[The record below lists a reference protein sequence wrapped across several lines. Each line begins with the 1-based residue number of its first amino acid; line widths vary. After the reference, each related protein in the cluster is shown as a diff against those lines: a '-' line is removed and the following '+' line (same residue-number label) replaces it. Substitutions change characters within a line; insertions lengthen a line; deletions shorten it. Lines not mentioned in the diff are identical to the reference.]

1 MLDVLSA
8 TPVNFLLVFPHS
20 FLLATKLTRIIHSRD
35 GHISVLVEKS
45 WQFSQ
50 THAVR
55 RAEGLLITDLLGFLE
70 TSKEIAAVL
79 LCRSF
84 EFDAGSQ

>member
-20 FLLATKLTRIIHSRD
+20 FPLSTKLTRIIRSRD
-35 GHISVLVEKS
+35 GPISVLFEES

-50 THAVR
+50 ARAVR
-55 RAEGLLITDLLGFLE
+55 RAEGLVD
-70 TSKEIAAVL
+70 
-79 LCRSF
+79 R
-84 EFDAGSQ
+84 